1 MQIID
6 AQIHVWGS
14 GLPGNDAHIQVT
26 SFTPE
31 EAISMMDGAGV
42 NGAVIHPPSWDPDAV
57 NMALKAVN
65 QYPNRFSIMGA
76 INLSDPKSVSLIPN
90 WKQQDGMLGMR
101 FGFLGGEN
109 QKLLHNNEL
118 NWFWEAASEYQIPI
132 AALATDSLEKL
143 KEVAKKYPDLSL
155 PIDHLGGRGGNTHLK
170 DDLSMTHI
178 PELLS
183 LAEIPNIVVKG
194 TGAPGYS
201 SGPYPFYS
209 MHKYLKQI
217 FESFGPHRMFWGTD
231 ITKMQCSWKDCIT
244 MFTEELPWLSDADQ
258 ELVMGQA
265 ICAWWG
271 WNREN

>member
-31 EAISMMDGAGV
+31 YAISMMDGAGV

-101 FGFLGGEN
+101 FGFLGVEN
-109 QKLLHNNEL
+109 QKLLHNN
-118 NWFWEAASEYQIPI
+118 
-132 AALATDSLEKL
+132 
-143 KEVAKKYPDLSL
+143 
-155 PIDHLGGRGGNTHLK
+155 
-170 DDLSMTHI
+170 
-178 PELLS
+178 
-183 LAEIPNIVVKG
+183 
-194 TGAPGYS
+194 
-201 SGPYPFYS
+201 
-209 MHKYLKQI
+209 
-217 FESFGPHRMFWGTD
+217 
-231 ITKMQCSWKDCIT
+231 
-244 MFTEELPWLSDADQ
+244 
-258 ELVMGQA
+258 
-265 ICAWWG
+265 
-271 WNREN
+271 